1 MTTELYWLTL
11 TLLMTALFWL
21 PYIGDRLSVRGF
33 VPALTD
39 TRPESGGPHSLWAQR
54 AIRAHQNAVENLGDF
69 CACRADRPCTAHLDA
84 GDTGRRR
91 RVLLRAT
98 RTFHRLHGRH
108 SGGPHYGIWSGCGR
122 AVRTHCQR
130 AAMALGKDCGAARP
144 VILIAGIAERLG
156 S

>member
-54 AIRAHQNAVENLGDF
+54 AIRAHQNAVENLVIF
-69 CACRADRPCTAHLDA
+69 APAVLIAHALHIS
-84 GDTGRRR
+84 TP
-91 RVLLRAT
+91 AT
-98 RTFHRLHGRH
+98 RAAVVVYFFARLAHFIV
-108 SGGPHYGIWSGCGR
+108 Y
-122 AVRTHCQR
+122 T
-130 AAMALGKDCGAARP
+130 
-144 VILIAGIAERLG
+144 AGIPVARTMAFGVAVAAQFVLIV
-156 S
+156 SVLRWH